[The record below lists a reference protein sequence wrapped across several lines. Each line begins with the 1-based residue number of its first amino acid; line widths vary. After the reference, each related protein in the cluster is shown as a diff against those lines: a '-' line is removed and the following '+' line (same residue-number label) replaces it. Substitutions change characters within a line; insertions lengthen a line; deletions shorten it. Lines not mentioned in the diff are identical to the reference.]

1 MPSDSVAISAIH
13 LVVRYQP
20 EIGMEHL
27 FHTSRLKTLEEK
39 VTLFSVFGY
48 YLAVYILSIIA
59 TITLYRYATT
69 HAGWSQP
76 RIP

>member
-1 MPSDSVAISAIH
+1 
-13 LVVRYQP
+13 
-20 EIGMEHL
+20 MEHL